1 MVDKRKIITK
11 LPTSPVVNSL
21 LTRKTDKKFKLITFR
36 GRYYISSQSGRGWG
50 REFVKTLVP
59 SWIKRED
66 SFSRHHQTPLVLAKD
81 AIR

>member
-21 LTRKTDKKFKLITFR
+21 LTRKTDKKFKLIAFR
-36 GRYYISSQSGRGWG
+36 GRYYISRQSGRG
-50 REFVKTLVP
+50 REFVKTLVS